1 MQGMNSWDGVTGDR
15 CEQRCCRDIPAR
27 HVPDS
32 STISFCSVES
42 KYIIHC
48 ALASG

>member
-1 MQGMNSWDGVTGDR
+1 MQGTNSCDGARGDR
-15 CEQRCCRDIPAR
+15 CEQDCRDIPAR

-32 STISFCSVES
+32 STISFCYVES
-42 KYIIHC
+42 KYINHC

>member
-1 MQGMNSWDGVTGDR
+1 MQGMNSWDRMRGGR
-15 CEQRCCRDIPAR
+15 HEQDCRDIPAQ

-32 STISFCSVES
+32 STISFCPVES
-42 KYIIHC
+42 KYITRC